1 MYEYLIGTI
10 IEKKNNEV
18 IIENNKIGYSVNCS
32 YNTISALPGIG
43 EETKLY
49 IYEDIK
55 EDAYKLFGFYQNDER
70 DAFIKIISVSGIGPK
85 VGISLLSQFSLQ
97 QLVSNVQN
105 EEAGLL
111 SQTPGIGKKTANRLI
126 LELKDKFNFTFVT
139 IHHTE
144 QSEVP
149 KLHTIT
155 IDEAIDALLSLGFK
169 EKDVRKIIGEIYED
183 GMTVEEIIGQ
193 VLSRIGRS

>member
-70 DAFIKIISVSGIGPK
+70 DAFIKIISVSGIGTK
-85 VGISLLSQFSLQ
+85 VGISLLSQFSFQ
-97 QLVSNVQN
+97 QLVSHVQN
-105 EEAGLL
+105 EETGLL

-126 LELKDKFNFTFVT
+126 LELKDKFNFNFATKNFA
-139 IHHTE
+139 E
-144 QSEVP
+144 QTDIP